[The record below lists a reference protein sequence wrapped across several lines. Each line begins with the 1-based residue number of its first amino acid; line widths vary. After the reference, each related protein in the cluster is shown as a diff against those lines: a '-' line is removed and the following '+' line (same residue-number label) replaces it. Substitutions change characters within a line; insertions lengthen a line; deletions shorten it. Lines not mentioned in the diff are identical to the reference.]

1 MSTIARNYNLGIEI
15 SEKALNKISASLY
28 HFKPALFETY
38 EDILIE
44 PNTGRTLSLYAF
56 LDEPFA
62 FNFYPIQN
70 SELKEGGIYV
80 EAALSF
86 TLTDKKRGDET
97 GTLITRLKM
106 RLQAG
111 LEIVQDS
118 SINEQK
124 VNVFLDTLKFTQF
137 ISDHPDGLINDRKNI
152 LDRHQIVDSDD
163 DLPTKDPSF
172 IAILNY
178 LIDVF
183 LVKSLKKPLE
193 SFPFPPIHLIPER
206 NLSLYLRAITTWGN
220 CLGTYLQTE
229 SGEPQTIKGYPPT
242 HEKDISIGI
251 TEETITRV
259 LNTSLPVKN
268 DLTPT
273 PSNRT
278 FNIRGGYIE
287 IKKRMLPSLPFRS
300 KINLKAPN
308 TIDATFFFNG
318 RIDAQINVKLGKYWV
333 RVPFTI
339 PIGDGSFISGL
350 FNLFVEEKD
359 NLFSINMRP
368 ERDFF
373 SRPGAIVIVTNYRDL
388 FKNEVEKWLD
398 KHVSPVLKKIP
409 IIGWIIS
416 VSVKTIVSKLL
427 AYFVGAYLDAIVS
440 TFLTGFLTIAYNLV
454 RLLFNDTLTFPVF
467 EVKKELPNSD
477 IPIKIQSLSDPRI
490 DSNAGGELTISAN
503 FEEPPISS
511 PEPPFPIIPEPYY
524 VELKEEISS
533 DNVLDNDLFIPHFEL
548 PRLDLVNQR
557 HVSYELE
564 LTVDGVLY
572 KSIQQLQYSY
582 NETDDIVILIETILP
597 DELGG
602 KSVSKVIIDKSSNK
616 VLEETQSSWA
626 KTSSD
631 LTEIKTS
638 FFYDHQNFLAK
649 RMLEFGDLDPDISE
663 ITIPQKALLI
673 GSINGVYQLQGNF
686 QEDTLGVLSRID
698 QEDDAES
705 FQVIPIQ
712 TKSSKIYT
720 TTVNG
725 QNIDVIDLIME
736 DRDFKTKSIFM
747 AKSPFL
753 LLSHVQEGLDT
764 TVSMRL
770 IP

>member
-1 MSTIARNYNLGIEI
+1 MSSIARNYNLGIEL

-28 HFKPALFETY
+28 HFKPGLFETY
-38 EDILIE
+38 EDILVE

-97 GTLITRLKM
+97 GTLITRIKM

-118 SINEQK
+118 SVNEQK

-137 ISDHPDGLINDRKNI
+137 TSDHPDGLINDRKKM
-152 LDRHQIVDSDD
+152 LDKNHIVDSND

-178 LIDVF
+178 LIEVF

-193 SFPFPPIHLIPER
+193 SFPFPPVHLIPER

-220 CLGTYLQTE
+220 CLGAYLKTE
-229 SGEPQTIKGYPPT
+229 SGGPQKIIGNPPV
-242 HEKDISIGI
+242 HGKDISIGI
-251 TEETITRV
+251 TEETITRI
-259 LNTSLPVKN
+259 LNASLPVKS

-278 FNIRGGYIE
+278 FNIRGGYVE
-287 IKKRMLPSLPFRS
+287 IKERMLPSLPFRS
-300 KINLKAPN
+300 NIELKAPN
-308 TIDATFFFNG
+308 TIHATFFFNG

-339 PIGDGSFISGL
+339 PIGDRSFISGL

-359 NLFSINMRP
+359 NEFSVNLRP
-368 ERDFF
+368 EPNFF
-373 SRPGAIVIVTNYRDL
+373 STPTAIVIATNYKDL

-416 VSVKTIVSKLL
+416 VSVKTIVGRLL
-427 AYFVGAYLDAIVS
+427 AYFAGSLLDGIVS

-454 RLLFNDTLTFPVF
+454 RLLFNETLTFPVF
-467 EVKKELPNSD
+467 EVKKELPNSE
-477 IPIKIQSLSDPRI
+477 IPIKIKSLFDPRI
-490 DSNAGGELTISAN
+490 DPNAGGELTILAD
-503 FEEPPISS
+503 FDEPPISS
-511 PEPPFPIIPEPYY
+511 PEPPFPITPDSYY
-524 VELKEEISS
+524 VELKEDNTP
-533 DNVLDNDLFIPHFEL
+533 DNVLDNGLFIPHFKL
-548 PRLDLVNQR
+548 PSLSWANEKHL
-557 HVSYELE
+557 SYELE

-572 KSIQQLQYSY
+572 KSLQQVQYSN
-582 NETDDIVILIETILP
+582 NETGNNVLLIETMLP

-602 KSVSKVIIDKSSNK
+602 KSVSKIIIDKSSNK

-626 KTSSD
+626 KTSSG

-638 FFYDHQNFLAK
+638 FFYDYANFLAK
-649 RMLEFGDLDPDISE
+649 RILEFGDLNPDISE

-673 GSINGVYQLQGNF
+673 GSINGAYQLQGSF
-686 QEDTLGVLSRID
+686 QEDTIGVLSRVD
-698 QEDDAES
+698 QEDDTES
-705 FQVIPIQ
+705 FQVIPIK
-712 TKSSKIYT
+712 TTSSKIYT
-720 TTVNG
+720 ITVNG

-736 DRDFKTKSIFM
+736 DSDFKSKSVFM

-753 LLSHVQEGLDT
+753 LLNHVQEGLDT

-770 IP
+770 IH